1 MIFAVVATVCHCGVL
16 LPAATRFAGA
26 PLALAAAPAVAVDTQ
41 YDPAPQYAFAY
52 NIHDSLT
59 GDQKSQQET
68 RDGDVVKGS
77 RLYHQPSFVR
87 KNSEVDV

>member
-1 MIFAVVATVCHCGVL
+1 MATVCHCGVL

-26 PLALAAAPAVAVDTQ
+26 PLAVAAAPAVAVDTQ

-68 RDGDVVKGS
+68 RDGDVVKGRTAVAS
-77 RLYHQPSFVR
+77 SNIVF
-87 KNSEVDV
+87 